1 MGMARGKV
9 GDVVLTRM
17 DGEQVTRVRNRHPKN
32 PKTPK
37 QLLQRAVMATVMQ
50 AYSAGKEIFDHSFEG
65 LAVPAGCQRRF
76 QSVNAKALRSLM
88 ASEIN
93 GNVAIADQKGA
104 VVAPGANT
112 PVSFEGLVVSEGSAT
127 QNIFVVDAA
136 TSSVSFAIGSSASET
151 AQEMIARVGY
161 KPGDIFTIV
170 GFAENLN
177 PVYDI
182 QGYTDPRSKQF
193 EGKFFAIR
201 YIVKE
206 TIGSITGTAFEIDA
220 KDFFDM
226 EVIGLDSVPDTEFTI
241 GKITL
246 TAGLGGSWQTKCA
259 AVIYSREDNGI
270 RSSSKLVQLAGAG
283 TGQFGCGIAPSYALA
298 AWLQGTP
305 DLGDSDLILEGGD
318 V

>member
-112 PVSFEGLVVSEGSAT
+112 PVSFEGMVVSEGSAS
-127 QNIFVVDAA
+127 QSIMSLNA
-136 TSSVSFAIGSSASET
+136 TTGKVSFPIGSSDEET
-151 AQEMIARVGY
+151 AQDYIARVGW

-170 GFAENLN
+170 GFAETNT

-182 QGYTDPRSKQF
+182 QGISDARSKQYQ
-193 EGKFFAIR
+193 GQFFALR
-201 YIVKE
+201 LIVKDS
-206 TIGSITGTAFEIDA
+206 IGAITGTAFSIDSDA
-220 KDFFDM
+220 FFEK
-226 EVIGLDSVPDTEFTI
+226 EVIGYSDIPDVEFT
-241 GKITL
+241 
-246 TAGLGGSWQTKCA
+246 LGDIQVRQHIMNDAAPKCA
-259 AVIYSREDNGI
+259 AVIYSREDSGI
-270 RSSSKLVQLAGAG
+270 RSNSKLVQLDFDYVGLIG
-283 TGQFGCGIAPSYALA
+283 GGIASSYALA
-298 AWLQGTP
+298 AWQQGTP